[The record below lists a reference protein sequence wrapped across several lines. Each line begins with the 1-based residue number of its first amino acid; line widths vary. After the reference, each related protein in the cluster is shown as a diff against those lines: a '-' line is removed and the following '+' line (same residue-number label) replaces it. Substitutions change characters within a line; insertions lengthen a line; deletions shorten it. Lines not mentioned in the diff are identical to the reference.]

1 MTFSEIAGLLKSSGL
16 RATPQRI
23 AVYEYLDTHRT
34 HPTADEIF
42 ESLVIPYPSFSRTT
56 IYNSIRALE
65 DAALIQPVMIDG
77 DFSRYDANTAPHAHF
92 KCTRCRR
99 VTDVF
104 DCAWPPQPPSL
115 AGHDTHRTMV
125 HFYGICPAC
134 RAAQSQTA
142 LPNAKCP

>member
-42 ESLVIPYPSFSRTT
+42 ASLVAQYPSFSRTT

-65 DAALIQPVMIDG
+65 DAALIQTVMIDG
-77 DFSRYDANTAPHAHF
+77 DFSRYDANTAPHVHF
-92 KCTRCRR
+92 KCIRCCR

-104 DCAWPPQPPSL
+104 DCAWPPLPPSL
-115 AGHDTHRTMV
+115 APYDTQRVMV
-125 HFYGICPAC
+125 HFYGVCPSC
-134 RAAQSQTA
+134 QSQTT
-142 LPNAKCP
+142 LPSAKCP